1 MDAERIMRASRQLMG
16 AIADNSALQSVLVGD
31 YVDDAPYS
39 GSVSKLL
46 GEALKEK
53 LGSSNETQIKKVLAS
68 AISIAEQNGV
78 LPADMSFDNSLDI
91 AKAVDSA
98 VTQVKTTYQNGA
110 GLMSATDV
118 AEVLIDKTAAQLAV
132 SVDQAFETGMA
143 NEMIANGIIA
153 LCAGIGIPQA
163 AAYKPLIKQTI
174 QIIEPTL
181 RNVVQKG
188 IVHCR
193 EFAKT
198 ALRQCIAT
206 AKTYASKV
214 MIKIFA

>member
-1 MDAERIMRASRQLMG
+1 MDAERIMSASGKLME
-16 AIADNSALQSVLVGD
+16 AIADDSALQSVLVGD
-31 YVDDAPYS
+31 YVDDAAFT
-39 GSVSKLL
+39 GKASKLL

-53 LGSSNETQIKKVLAS
+53 LGSTNETQIKKALAS
-68 AISIAEQNGV
+68 AISIAQQNGI
-78 LPADMSFDNSLDI
+78 LPVEMSFDAPMDM

-98 VTQVKTTYQNGA
+98 VTRVKTAYQNGA
-110 GLMSATDV
+110 GLMDATEV
-118 AEVLIDKTAAQLAV
+118 AEALIDKAAAQLAV
-132 SVDQAFETGMA
+132 SVDKAFETGVV
-143 NEMIANGIIA
+143 NELIANG
-153 LCAGIGIPQA
+153 LIGVCSYIGFPQA

-174 QIIEPTL
+174 QRIEPTL

-198 ALRQCIAT
+198 ALRQCVAT

-214 MIKIFA
+214 MTKIFA

>member
-1 MDAERIMRASRQLMG
+1 
-16 AIADNSALQSVLVGD
+16 
-31 YVDDAPYS
+31 
-39 GSVSKLL
+39 
-46 GEALKEK
+46 
-53 LGSSNETQIKKVLAS
+53 
-68 AISIAEQNGV
+68 
-78 LPADMSFDNSLDI
+78 
-91 AKAVDSA
+91 
-98 VTQVKTTYQNGA
+98 
-110 GLMSATDV
+110 MSATDV

-181 RNVVQKG
+181 RSVVQKG

-198 ALRQCIAT
+198 ALRQCVAT

-214 MIKIFA
+214 MTKIFA